1 MKRLPTSFYILRVFP
16 SRMYYH
22 RQQCRCQSWKKE
34 FFCLITV
41 LLEMIQAFTYWC
53 VSTLLHTKFIYL
65 TGDAEGLIV
74 GPDLISCLNEDPR
87 CTIGCWTGLAKSEF
101 EILFAVFKSAP
112 TIKSTGLAEP
122 WPLLLAWWG
131 KPCWFPG
138 VCCVRSG
145 GLIVFNAENKIRY
158 HY

>member
-1 MKRLPTSFYILRVFP
+1 M
-16 SRMYYH
+16 
-22 RQQCRCQSWKKE
+22 E
-34 FFCLITV
+34 FEFV
-41 LLEMIQAFTYWC
+41 
-53 VSTLLHTKFIYL
+53 YL

-87 CTIGCWTGLAKSEF
+87 CTIGCWMGLAKSEF
-101 EILFAVFKSAP
+101 ETLFAVFKSAP

-122 WPLLLAWWG
+122 WPLLLVWWG

-145 GLIVFNAENKIRY
+145 GLIVFNAENKVRY
-158 HY
+158 RYENLSAKD